1 MDIHD
6 IPGVTV
12 LNMSKCTKDEYVL
25 EIILITIISA
35 ILFCFIL
42 CLIPTVIDYIKY
54 SCFSVTSIDVLFGII
69 IVILI
74 ILDTIFIYHISTNID
89 NLYNPLYEIT
99 LDETVS
105 SDLYTYYTIIEQRG
119 CILEVYPSDD
129 NEADKYIIEHSNK

>member
-12 LNMSKCTKDEYVL
+12 LNMSKYTKDEYVL

-69 IVILI
+69 IITKVFPSNSLW
-74 ILDTIFIYHISTNID
+74 IY
-89 NLYNPLYEIT
+89 
-99 LDETVS
+99 
-105 SDLYTYYTIIEQRG
+105 
-119 CILEVYPSDD
+119 
-129 NEADKYIIEHSNK
+129 KFF